1 MSNSEQR
8 HRLFVNLNASQ
19 ARRRLKHFGQIVHE
33 IRAQSEHQAVI
44 THTATG
50 KHFDELKLQFSDVG
64 FSTNEDELN
73 EPVQNL
79 RNIGNP
85 TAAVLRDVGI
95 STVADLARVG
105 PIRAYQKIKAKY
117 PETSIATLE
126 AMATGLRDFGVKE
139 VATELE

>member
-1 MSNSEQR
+1 MSNSKR

-19 ARRRLKHFGQIVHE
+19 TRRRLKHFGQIVHE
-33 IRAQSEHQAVI
+33 IHAQNEHQAVI

-50 KHFDELKLQFSDVG
+50 KHLDELKLQFSDVG

-105 PIRAYQKIKAKY
+105 PIRAYQMVKEKY
-117 PETSIATLE
+117 PGVNIATLE

-139 VATELE
+139 VATELD